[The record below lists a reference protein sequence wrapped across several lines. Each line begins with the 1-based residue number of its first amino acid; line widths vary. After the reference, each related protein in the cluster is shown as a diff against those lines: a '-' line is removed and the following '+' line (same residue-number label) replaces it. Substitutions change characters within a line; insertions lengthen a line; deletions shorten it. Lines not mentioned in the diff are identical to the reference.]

1 MTRKLIKP
9 NLNEIKKGVSV
20 KKRKPAPPYK
30 THAEN
35 YYYIKQMNN
44 KTPLV
49 IELVGG
55 EKIKGHI
62 EWYDQSCLKIRKED
76 GVKIILFKHSIKYL
90 HKDLEN
96 ISAENQ
102 KSNLEDPK
110 NP

>member
-1 MTRKLIKP
+1 MSRKLIKP
-9 NLNEIKKGVSV
+9 NLNEIKKGVTA

-49 IELVGG
+49 IELMGG
-55 EKIKGHI
+55 EQIKGHI
-62 EWYDQSCLKIRKED
+62 EWYDKSCLKIRKED
-76 GVKIILFKHSIKYL
+76 GLKIILFKHSIKYL
-90 HKDLEN
+90 HKDVESM
-96 ISAENQ
+96 SAEDRQ
-102 KSNLEDPK
+102 GDIEDSE